1 MTKAFPKD
9 FLWGG
14 ATAANQFEGGWN
26 LDGRGPATSDTARAV
41 ASEERK
47 TMGGEFTTPMNQERL
62 DFALN
67 DKEGLYPKRWGS
79 DFYHRYKEDIAL
91 YAEMGF
97 KTFRLSI
104 AWSRIF
110 PNGDEEQPNE
120 AGLAFYDKVFDELK
134 KYGIEPL
141 VTLSH
146 YEFPIGLV
154 KKYGGWKNRQVID
167 CFVHYAETVFKRYQN
182 KVKYWLTFN
191 EINIIGMTGY
201 LSGGLLFEDGKLH
214 LQDMYQAAHHQFLAS
229 TLATKLAHEINPDF
243 KVGCM
248 LARMQ
253 AYPATCNPED
263 VMEEIKKDHENLF
276 FSDVQV
282 RGKYPSY
289 AKRFFREN
297 HIQLEIADGD
307 LEILERYP
315 VDFMSFSYYMSS
327 IARKQKSDQETGGNL
342 ILSEPNPYLEASDWG
357 WQIDPV
363 GLRITLNNLYDRY
376 QVPLMVVENGLGA
389 LDKVEADGFVHDDYR
404 ISYLKSHVQQMY
416 EAIEDEVDLIGYIW
430 WGCTDLVSA
439 STSEMSKRYGFVYV
453 DADDQGNGS
462 FDRLRK
468 DSFYFYKELIA
479 SQGANVLNDWG
490 GRNEEVLPFEALP
503 NPL

>member
-1 MTKAFPKD
+1 MTKQFPKD

-14 ATAANQFEGGWN
+14 ATAANQFEGAWN
-26 LDGRGPATSDTARAV
+26 VDGRGPATSDTSRAV
-41 ASEERK
+41 APEERK
-47 TMGGEFTTPMNQERL
+47 SMGSEFNSPMTRAKL
-62 DFALN
+62 DAALN
-67 DKEGLYPKRWGS
+67 DTEGLYPKRWGS
-79 DFYHRYKEDIAL
+79 DFYHHYKEDIAL
-91 YAEMGF
+91 YTEMRF
-97 KTFRLSI
+97 KTFRMSI

-110 PNGDEEQPNE
+110 PNGDDATPNE
-120 AGLAFYDKVFDELK
+120 AGLVFYDKVFDELN

-146 YEFPIGLV
+146 YEFPIHLITE
-154 KKYGGWKNRQVID
+154 YGGWKNRKVID
-167 CFVHYAETVFKRYQN
+167 CFVHYAETVFNRYKD

-201 LSGGLLFEDGKLH
+201 LSGGLLFDDGKLN
-214 LQDMYQAAHHQFLAS
+214 LQEMYQAAHHQFVAS
-229 TLATKLAHEINPDF
+229 SLATKVGHEINPDF
-243 KVGCM
+243 KIGCM

-253 AYPATCNPED
+253 AYPATCNPDD

-289 AKRFFREN
+289 AKHFFKEN
-297 HIQLEIADGD
+297 NIELEIADGD
-307 LEILERYP
+307 LEILEKYP

-327 IARKQKSDQETGGNL
+327 IARKQKSGEETAGNL

-363 GLRITLNNLYDRY
+363 GLRITLNKLYDRY

-389 LDKVEADGFVHDDYR
+389 LDKVEEDGSIHDQYHIDY
-404 ISYLKSHVQQMY
+404 LESHVKQMY
-416 EAIEDEVDLIGYIW
+416 EAIEDGVDLMGYTW
-430 WGCTDLVSA
+430 WDCTDLVSA

-462 FDRLRK
+462 FDRSRK
-468 DSFYFYKELIA
+468 DSFFYYKDLIA
-479 SQGANVLNDWG
+479 TRGANILND
-490 GRNEEVLPFEALP
+490 
-503 NPL
+503 

>member
-1 MTKAFPKD
+1 MTKQFPEG

-14 ATAANQFEGGWN
+14 ATAANQFEGAWN
-26 LDGRGPATSDTARAV
+26 VDGRGPATSDTARAV
-41 ASEERK
+41 APEERK
-47 TMGGEFTTPMNQERL
+47 SMGSEFNSPMTRAKL
-62 DFALN
+62 DAALN

-110 PNGDEEQPNE
+110 PNGDDATPNE
-120 AGLAFYDKVFDELK
+120 AGLAFYDKVFDELN

-146 YEFPIGLV
+146 YEFPIHLV
-154 KKYGGWKNRQVID
+154 TEYGGWKNRKVID
-167 CFVHYAETVFKRYQN
+167 FFVRYAETVFNRYKD

-201 LSGGLLFEDGKLH
+201 LSGGLLFEDGKLN
-214 LQDMYQAAHHQFLAS
+214 LQDMYQAAHHQFVAS
-229 TLATKLAHEINPDF
+229 SLATKIGHEINPDF
-243 KVGCM
+243 KIGCM

-282 RGKYPSY
+282 RGKYPAY
-289 AKRFFREN
+289 AKRFFKEN
-297 HIQLEIADGD
+297 NIELEIADGD
-307 LEILERYP
+307 LEILEKYP

-327 IARKQKSDQETGGNL
+327 IARKQKTGDQTAGNL
-342 ILSEPNPYLEASDWG
+342 ILSEPNPYLEVSDWG

-389 LDKVEADGFVHDDYR
+389 LDTVEEDSSIHDQYR
-404 ISYLKSHVQQMY
+404 I
-416 EAIEDEVDLIGYIW
+416 DLSPI
-430 WGCTDLVSA
+430 TRQ
-439 STSEMSKRYGFVYV
+439 T
-453 DADDQGNGS
+453 
-462 FDRLRK
+462 
-468 DSFYFYKELIA
+468 
-479 SQGANVLNDWG
+479 NV
-490 GRNEEVLPFEALP
+490 
-503 NPL
+503 

>member
-1 MTKAFPKD
+1 MVKQFPKD

-14 ATAANQFEGGWN
+14 ATAANQFEGAWDV
-26 LDGRGPATSDTARAV
+26 DGRGPATSDTSRAV
-41 ASEERK
+41 APEARKSLGEEFSK
-47 TMGGEFTTPMNQERL
+47 PMTQAKL
-62 DFALN
+62 DFALS

-110 PNGDEEQPNE
+110 PNGDELEPNE
-120 AGLAFYDKVFDELK
+120 AGLAFYDKVFDELNRH
-134 KYGIEPL
+134 GIEPL

-146 YEFPIGLV
+146 YEFPIHLV
-154 KKYGGWKNRQVID
+154 KAYGGWKNRKVID
-167 CFVHYAETVFKRYQN
+167 FFVHYAKTVFKRYQG
-182 KVKYWLTFN
+182 KVRYWLTFN
-191 EINIIGMTGY
+191 EINILGMTGY
-201 LSGGLLFEDGKLH
+201 LSGGLLFEDETLH
-214 LQDMYQAAHHQFLAS
+214 LDEMYQAVHHQFVAS
-229 TLATKLAHEINPDF
+229 ALATKAAHEIDPDNQ
-243 KVGCM
+243 VGCM

-263 VMEEIKKDHENLF
+263 VMEEIRKDHENLF

-289 AKRFFREN
+289 AKRFFKEN
-297 HIQLEIADGD
+297 KIRIEMAVGD
-307 LEILERYP
+307 EEILAAYP

-327 IARKQKSDQETGGNL
+327 IARKEQKTDATAGNL
-342 ILSEPNPYLEASDWG
+342 VLSEPNPYLEASDWG

-363 GLRITLNNLYDRY
+363 GLRITLNKLYDRY
-376 QVPLMVVENGLGA
+376 QVPLFIVENGLGA
-389 LDKVEADGFVHDDYR
+389 LDKVEADGSIHDSYR
-404 ISYLKSHVQQMY
+404 IDYLEAHIQQMY
-416 EAIEDEVDLIGYIW
+416 EAIEDGVELMGYTM

-453 DADDQGNGS
+453 DADDQGKGS

-468 DSFYFYKELIA
+468 DSFYWYRDVIA
-479 SQGANVLNDWG
+479 SQGASVLNQD
-490 GRNEEVLPFEALP
+490 
-503 NPL
+503 

>member
-1 MTKAFPKD
+1 MIKQFPQD

-14 ATAANQFEGGWN
+14 ATAANQFEGAWN
-26 LDGRGPATSDTARAV
+26 VDGRGPATSDTARAV
-41 ASEERK
+41 APEERK
-47 TMGGEFTTPMNQERL
+47 TMGSEFSSPMTREKL
-62 DFALN
+62 EYALN

-110 PNGDEEQPNE
+110 PKGDEKEANE
-120 AGLAFYDKVFDELK
+120 AGLAFYDKVFDELN

-146 YEFPIGLV
+146 YEFPIHLV
-154 KKYGGWKNRQVID
+154 TAYGGWKNRKVID
-167 CFVHYAETVFKRYQN
+167 FFVHYAETVFKRYKD

-201 LSGGLLFEDGKLH
+201 LSGGLLFEDGKLN
-214 LQDMYQAAHHQFLAS
+214 LQEMYQAAHHQFVAS
-229 TLATKLAHEINPDF
+229 ALATKAGHEINPDF
-243 KVGCM
+243 KIGCM

-253 AYPATCNPED
+253 AYPATCNPDD
-263 VMEEIKKDHENLF
+263 VMEEVRKDHENLF

-289 AKRFFREN
+289 AKRFFKEN
-297 HIQLEIADGD
+297 GIELEIADDD
-307 LEILERYP
+307 LEILQDYP

-327 IARKQKSDQETGGNL
+327 LARKKKSDEETAGNL
-342 ILSEPNPYLEASDWG
+342 ILSEPNPYLQASDWG

-363 GLRITLNNLYDRY
+363 GLRITLNKLYDRY
-376 QVPLMVVENGLGA
+376 QIPLMVVENGLGA
-389 LDKVEADGFVHDDYR
+389 LDKLEEDGSVHDQYR
-404 ISYLKSHVQQMY
+404 IDYLKSHVEQMY
-416 EAIEDEVDLIGYIW
+416 EAIEDGVDLIGYTW

-453 DADDQGNGS
+453 DADDQGQGTFNRS
-462 FDRLRK
+462 RK
-468 DSFYFYKELIA
+468 DSFFYYKNLIA
-479 SQGANVLNDWG
+479 TNGASVLND
-490 GRNEEVLPFEALP
+490 
-503 NPL
+503 

>member
-462 FDRLRK
+462 FDRSRK

>member
-1 MTKAFPKD
+1 MTKQFPEG

-14 ATAANQFEGGWN
+14 ATAANQFEGAWN
-26 LDGRGPATSDTARAV
+26 VDGRGPATSDTARAV
-41 ASEERK
+41 APEERK
-47 TMGGEFTTPMNQERL
+47 SMGSEFNSPMTRAKL
-62 DFALN
+62 DAALN

-110 PNGDEEQPNE
+110 PNGDDAIPNE
-120 AGLAFYDKVFDELK
+120 AGLAFYDKVFDELN

-146 YEFPIGLV
+146 YEFPIHLV
-154 KKYGGWKNRQVID
+154 TEYGGWKNRKVID
-167 CFVHYAETVFKRYQN
+167 FFVRYAETVFNRYKD

-201 LSGGLLFEDGKLH
+201 LSGGLLFEDGKLN
-214 LQDMYQAAHHQFLAS
+214 LQDMYQAAHHQFVAS
-229 TLATKLAHEINPDF
+229 SLATKIGHEINPDF
-243 KVGCM
+243 KIGCM

-282 RGKYPSY
+282 RGKYPAY
-289 AKRFFREN
+289 AKRFFKEN
-297 HIQLEIADGD
+297 NIELEIADGD
-307 LEILERYP
+307 LEILEKYP

-327 IARKQKSDQETGGNL
+327 IARKKKTGDQTAGNL

-389 LDKVEADGFVHDDYR
+389 LDTVEEDGSIHDQYR
-404 ISYLKSHVQQMY
+404 IDYLQSHVKQMY
-416 EAIEDEVDLIGYIW
+416 EAIEDGVDLMGYTW

-462 FDRLRK
+462 FDRSRK
-468 DSFYFYKELIA
+468 DSFFFYKDLIA
-479 SQGANVLNDWG
+479 TRGANILND
-490 GRNEEVLPFEALP
+490 
-503 NPL
+503 